1 LANYERQILH
11 ILMQVG
17 ERGISVAAL
26 SKHVY
31 NMNCT
36 LFFQPD
42 VQEVKQY
49 VRQYLLRNAKS
60 KQALV
65 ESTGRRGWYRLNTQH
80 SADVQQLILHF
91 RETVLTADEEKMEED
106 TTQKDYSL
114 DLFADDAF

>member
-1 LANYERQILH
+1 
-11 ILMQVG
+11 MQVG
-17 ERGISVAAL
+17 DRGISVAAL

-42 VQEVKQY
+42 VQEIRQY

-80 SADVQQLILHF
+80 SADAQQLMLHF

>member
-1 LANYERQILH
+1 MNYDRQILEV
-11 ILMQVG
+11 LMQVG
-17 ERGISVAAL
+17 DRGISVAAL

-42 VQEVKQY
+42 VQEIRQY

-80 SADVQQLILHF
+80 SADAQQLMLHF
-91 RETVLTADEEKMEED
+91 RETIQTAGEEMTEED
-106 TTQKDYSL
+106 ATQKDYSL